1 MNTLNPIAKA
11 HVEHGNGAKSNV
23 VKSKLSLK
31 SAVNLMRFIL
41 SSSAMPYRH
50 FTQLKRSH

>member
-1 MNTLNPIAKA
+1 MNTLNLIAKA

-23 VKSKLSLK
+23 VKSKLSVK

-41 SSSAMPYRH
+41 SSSAMPCRQ
-50 FTQLKRSH
+50 FTQLRRSH